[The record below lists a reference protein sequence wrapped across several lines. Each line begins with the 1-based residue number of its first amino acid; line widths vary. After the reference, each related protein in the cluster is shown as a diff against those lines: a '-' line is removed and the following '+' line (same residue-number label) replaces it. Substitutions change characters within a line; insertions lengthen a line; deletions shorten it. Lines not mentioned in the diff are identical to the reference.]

1 MNNNDT
7 VSIYANTVTKVAREF
22 TRLSCECGHGWRVT
36 TPRALPATNCDGERV
51 IVRIEQGSA
60 RVVVTFELVEDPQW
74 TITID
79 IGGLPSKWDSDEVET
94 YTTAISIANRVAR
107 LLQHHFA

>member
-1 MNNNDT
+1 MNTNDT
-7 VSIYANTVTKVAREF
+7 TAIYARTAANVARDF
-22 TRLSCECGHGWRVT
+22 TRLSCDGWKVSA
-36 TPRALPATNCDGERV
+36 PRALPEEGRDGERV

-60 RVVVTFELVEDPQW
+60 VIRVTFELVEDPQW

-94 YTTAISIANRVAR
+94 YTNAIGIAQRVSY
-107 LLQHHFA
+107 LLQRHFA